1 MDTRLYGAMQ
11 LSAYVLRHN
20 KVLCVFPEG
29 GRSRDGNVKEFKK
42 GVGIIAK
49 ELNIPIF
56 PVAIKGT
63 YEMLPP
69 GKRFPRPARISVTI
83 GKPVYPEGKEYDE
96 IVKTLYNRVVELL
109 AQKHS

>member
-29 GRSRDGNVKEFKK
+29 GRSRDGHIKEFKK

-49 ELNIPIF
+49 ELNIPII
-56 PVAIKGT
+56 PVAIRGT
-63 YEMLPP
+63 YEMLPA
-69 GKRFPRPARISVTI
+69 GRRFPKPVRISVTFD
-83 GKPVYPEGKEYDE
+83 KPVYPEEKDYDE

-109 AQKHS
+109 EREH